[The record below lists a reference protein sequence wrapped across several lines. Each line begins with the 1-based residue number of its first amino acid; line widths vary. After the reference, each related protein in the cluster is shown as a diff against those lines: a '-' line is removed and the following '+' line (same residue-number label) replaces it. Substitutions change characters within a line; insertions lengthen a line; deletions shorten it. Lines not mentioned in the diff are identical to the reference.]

1 LAKQIPL
8 NDMLAALDRQD
19 FDWYKNLTE
28 DEKKSWSS
36 WLTLRYASS
45 VKGKGQDD
53 ALLNTN
59 EFVNKHYLDLYK
71 DDDLMWRLMCL
82 TGTGKGQF
90 HEWIKPPHSNK
101 TKDKISQ
108 FVMTVYPHFKAD
120 EVELFCRMND
130 AKALKQLAVDM
141 GLTDGEI
148 NDIFGKST
156 SKVKKK

>member
-1 LAKQIPL
+1 MAKQIPL
-8 NDMLAALDRQD
+8 NDMLSALDRQD
-19 FDWYKNLTE
+19 FDWYKNLTDE
-28 DEKKSWSS
+28 EKKSWSS

-82 TGTGKGQF
+82 AGTGKGQY

-101 TKDKISQ
+101 TKNKVSQ
-108 FVMTVYPHFKAD
+108 FVMSVYPHFKSD
-120 EVELFCRMND
+120 EVELFCKMNTT
-130 AKALKQLAVDM
+130 AELKSLAISI
-141 GLTDGEI
+141 GLTDNEI
-148 NDIFGKST
+148 NDIFGKT
-156 SKVKKK
+156 SKKGKSK